1 MNPLAPQL
9 PRVLTIVSEQ
19 KPGCWHEAML
29 AAQGNTIL
37 AMDFMERGSLWGP
50 APPAQQGWP
59 APLPVPEQAWRTP
72 VARCHIHLVSCGE
85 EHTTD
90 DLMAG

>member
-37 AMDFMERGSLWGP
+37 AMDFMERGSLWDLLPRPNKAGQRP
-50 APPAQQGWP
+50 FQFQNRHGAPQ
-59 APLPVPEQAWRTP
+59 
-72 VARCHIHLVSCGE
+72 
-85 EHTTD
+85 
-90 DLMAG
+90 